1 MPAKKPTKKTRQ
13 TSSKAPTK
21 KRVKQNAP
29 VLPSVRLYRR
39 IAAGFLSVTAILLVV
54 VLYLATVQATIQ
66 VKTQEETVEREFVA
80 RVATEPQ
87 SSEDVP
93 GAIFVSTKEETR
105 TFVAEGD
112 GEEIP
117 AKASG
122 VVTLHNESV
131 SAQPLIA
138 TTRLL
143 SEDGVLFR
151 IVEGVTVPAG
161 GTVQVEARA
170 DQEGKEGEIGPTRFT
185 IPGLNAIKQE
195 VIYATSEQDMV
206 GGTIL
211 RKVITVEDLDG
222 AQAELAD
229 ELEAELDAEWREQ
242 ISGQLD
248 GVTIVREVLD
258 KRSDTEPGTETGT
271 FAISTIIRFTGIY
284 YDSNRLKQIAELKLQ
299 EHVPSGQVLASVTE
313 DEMIIAHNRNDVD
326 NGTAHFDI
334 TVPGVAV
341 LKTTADVLDKEN
353 LVGLTAAEAEA
364 FLENNETIR
373 DAIVEL
379 KPFWVRKIPRL
390 QDHITIEILEE

>member
-1 MPAKKPTKKTRQ
+1 MPTKKATKK
-13 TSSKAPTK
+13 KAPAK
-21 KRVKQNAP
+21 KRVKKNAP

-66 VKTQEETVEREFVA
+66 VKTQEEAVEREFVA

-122 VVTLHNESV
+122 VVTIHNESA

-143 SEDGVLFR
+143 SEEGVLFR

-170 DQEGKEGEIGPTRFT
+170 DQEGKEGEIAPSRFT
-185 IPGLNAIKQE
+185 IPGLNATKQE
-195 VIYATSEQDMV
+195 VIYATSEQAMV

-222 AQAELAD
+222 AQEELAD
-229 ELEAELDAEWREQ
+229 ELEAALDIEWRDQ

-248 GVTIVREVLD
+248 GVTIIREVLD
-258 KRSDTEPGTETGT
+258 KRSDTEPGSEVGT

-299 EHVPSGQVLASVTE
+299 EHVPSGQVLARVNE
-313 DEMIIAHNRNDVD
+313 DEMIIAHNRNDVE

-353 LVGLTAAEAEA
+353 LVGLTAAEAES